1 MITSMLKTQLLAEE
15 ITNLFYLKSDKIDLE
30 RQGSIEYWNRIHEIQ
45 DIITNF
51 IQYNE
56 LTSDHNG

>member
-1 MITSMLKTQLLAEE
+1 MINPQLLAEE
-15 ITNLFYLKSDKIDLE
+15 ITNLIYLKSDEIHLE
-30 RQGSIEYWNRIHEIQ
+30 QKGSVEYWNHMYEIQ